1 MTNLVKVVLI
11 EDYMAKN
18 KLSKTKFSQ
27 LCKISSATLDRVLSG
42 GNYSVIALFRIV
54 RVLEVEVHQ
63 LFNRFVSVAID
74 VLLCNVD

>member
-1 MTNLVKVVLI
+1 MTNLVNVVLI

-42 GNYSVIALFRIV
+42 GNYSVIALFRIA
-54 RVLEVEVHQ
+54 RVLEVQVHQ
-63 LFNRFVSVAID
+63 LFN
-74 VLLCNVD
+74 